1 MYSLSGVRF
10 SMYFLASGRTDLHTA
25 VVLGKERKTLPS
37 GPEKETSSLAN
48 GDIPQDAP
56 DKYQKGE
63 SLR

>member
-1 MYSLSGVRF
+1 
-10 SMYFLASGRTDLHTA
+10 MYFLASGRTDLHTA